1 MTGEDINKNFIEMV
15 FRDKDSYEKDYHLT
29 AERVKNSSAIYKGKP
44 VPFTYNPMFYS
55 TSEEIEI
62 KKIMEYMMQI
72 CDKVTDEYIKNPE
85 FRKRFLFPKE
95 IEELILLENPYDVN
109 IPIARFDM
117 FYKDKDNFK
126 FCELNTDGSSAMNED
141 NTIARILLE
150 SKALKDFKEGFELY
164 NRELIEKWVEVS
176 LELYEKA
183 KFREGN
189 PNVAIVDFKE
199 SATTYEFLEFKKA
212 YEKKGL
218 KTLIVDPRDLVYKD
232 NKLYY
237 ENTRIDLIYRR
248 IVTFELIE
256 KFNEAEEFIK
266 AYRDGNVV
274 TIGSLRSQVVHN
286 KIFFKVLHDID
297 IKFLLNDDELEFV
310 KKHIPYTNIFGGD
323 EDVFKEVLR
332 NKDNYVIKPMDMNAS
347 QGVSIGR
354 DMEELSWKRNLEKT
368 FNKNYIYQEF
378 VSPYEREFL
387 VYEGGLKRK
396 ILKYLVGVFLYNRK
410 YAGMYTRV
418 SENNLI
424 SGVKDYYTA
433 ANIIAK
439 KQGE

>member
-1 MTGEDINKNFIEMV
+1 MTGEDINKSFIEMV
-15 FRDKDSYEKDYHLT
+15 CRDKDSYEKDYHLT
-29 AERVKNSSAIYKGKP
+29 AERVRNSSAIYKGKP

-55 TSEEIEI
+55 ESEEVEI

-72 CDKVTDEYIKNPE
+72 CDKVTDEYIKNAE

-95 IEELILLENPYDVN
+95 IEELILLENPYGVN

-117 FYKDKDNFK
+117 FYKDEDNFK

-141 NTIARILLE
+141 NTIGRILLE
-150 SKALKDFKEGFELY
+150 SKAMKDFKNGYELI
-164 NRELIEKWVEVS
+164 NRELIDKWVDES
-176 LELYEKA
+176 LKLYEKS

-199 SATTYEFLEFKKA
+199 SATTYEFIEFKKA
-212 YEKKGL
+212 YERRGL
-218 KTLIVDPRDLVYKD
+218 KAFIVDPRDLVYCD

-274 TIGSLRSQVVHN
+274 TIGSLRSQVAHN
-286 KIFFKVLHDID
+286 KIFFKVLHDTD
-297 IKFLLNDDELEFV
+297 MKFLLNETEMKFI
-310 KKHIPYTNIFGGD
+310 KKHIPYTDIFGGD
-323 EDVFKEVLR
+323 EDVFKEVLA
-332 NKDNYVIKPMDMNAS
+332 NKDKYVIKPMDMNAS

-354 DMEELSWKRNLEKT
+354 DLDELSWGKNLEKA
-368 FNKNYIYQEF
+368 FDKNYIYQEF
-378 VSPYEREFL
+378 VEPYEREFL
-387 VYEGGLKRK
+387 VYESGLKSK
-396 ILKYLVGVFLYNRK
+396 TLKYLVGVFLYNRK

-433 ANIIAK
+433 ANVIAK
-439 KQGE
+439 KVR